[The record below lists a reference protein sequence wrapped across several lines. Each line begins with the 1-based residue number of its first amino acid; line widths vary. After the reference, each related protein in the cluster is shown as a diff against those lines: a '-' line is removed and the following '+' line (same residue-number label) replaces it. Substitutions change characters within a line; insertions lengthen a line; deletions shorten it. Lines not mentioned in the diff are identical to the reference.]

1 MKIIFMGTPE
11 FAIPSLDILIK
22 NNYDIIAVVTA
33 PDEPKGRGYKISPP
47 PVKVFAL
54 EHGLK
59 VIQPENLKDEKFI
72 DALKNLSPDLII
84 VVAFRIL
91 PPEVFTLPPLGTVN
105 VHASLLPKYRGAAP
119 INWAIINGERE
130 TGITTFFINE
140 RVDTGNIILQ
150 RKISIDPDETAGE
163 LHDKLSRL
171 GAEVL
176 LETVKLI
183 ENGSVQTFPQD
194 DSLATPAPKIKKEMC
209 QINWHGKDTQQVH
222 NFVRGLSPNP
232 CAFTFL
238 NGKLV
243 KIYRTKLPTSVDVE
257 INDAEPG
264 EILVSERRDK
274 IYAVC
279 SDRNLVQILELQ
291 IEGKKRLNAEEFLR
305 GFKLKSGDKF
315 TVLGEDELKAFLKN
329 KRV

>member
-1 MKIIFMGTPE
+1 MKIVFMGTPE

-22 NNYDIIAVVTA
+22 NNYEIIAVVTA

-54 EHGLK
+54 EHNLR

-72 DALKNLSPDLII
+72 STLKNLLPDLIV

-119 INWAIINGERE
+119 INWAIINGETE

-150 RKISIDPDETAGE
+150 RKISINPDETAGE
-163 LHDKLSRL
+163 LHDKLSKL

-176 LETVKLI
+176 LETIKLI
-183 ENGSVQTFPQD
+183 ESGFVQTFPQD

-209 QINWHGKDTQQVH
+209 QINWYEKNAQQVH

-232 CAFTFL
+232 CSFTFL

-257 INDAEPG
+257 IDDAEPG
-264 EILVSERRDK
+264 KILVSEKKDK
-274 IYAVC
+274 MYVVC
-279 SDRNLVQILELQ
+279 SDLNLIQILELQ
-291 IEGKKRLNAEEFLR
+291 IEGKKKLNAEEFLR

-315 TVLGEDELKAFLKN
+315 TVLGEYELKAFLKT
-329 KRV
+329 KKV

>member
-11 FAIPSLDILIK
+11 FAIPSLDVLIK
-22 NNYDIIAVVTA
+22 NNYEITAVVTA
-33 PDEPKGRGYKISPP
+33 PDEPKGRGYKILPP

-54 EHGLK
+54 EHGLR
-59 VIQPENLKDEKFI
+59 VIQPENLKDENFI
-72 DALKNLSPDLII
+72 STLRNLAPDLIV

-91 PPEVFTLPPLGTVN
+91 PPEVFTIPPLGTVN

-119 INWAIINGERE
+119 INWAIINGETE

-140 RVDTGNIILQ
+140 KIDTGNIILQ
-150 RKISIDPDETAGE
+150 RKISIGPDETAGE
-163 LHDKLSRL
+163 LHDKLAKL

-209 QINWHGKDTQQVH
+209 QINWLEKSAQQVH

-232 CAFTFL
+232 CGFTFL
-238 NGKLV
+238 SGKLV
-243 KIYRTKLPTSVDVE
+243 KIYRTKLPTFIDVE

-264 EILVSERRDK
+264 EILIPERKDK

-279 SDRNLVQILELQ
+279 ADRNLVQILELQ

-315 TVLGEDELKAFLKN
+315 VVLGEDELKAFLKN
-329 KRV
+329 KKV